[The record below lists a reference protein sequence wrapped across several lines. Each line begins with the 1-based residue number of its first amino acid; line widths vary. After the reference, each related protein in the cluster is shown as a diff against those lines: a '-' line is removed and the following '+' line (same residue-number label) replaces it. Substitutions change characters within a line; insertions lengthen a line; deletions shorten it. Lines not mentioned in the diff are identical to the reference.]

1 MFEIAGGIV
10 LAYLI
15 IRFRHS
21 LVAMPI
27 LIIAGIVSLFTGNKQ
42 RGRFDRPKP
51 GTQEHLQWANR
62 EGIWQFEPVERSS
75 AQVVLPPR
83 PKRDIP
89 PKPARNSP
97 EYMDWANREGKWAD
111 ED

>member
-21 LVAMPI
+21 IVAMLI
-27 LIIAGIVSLFTGNKQ
+27 LIIAGIMSLFTGKQ
-42 RGRFDRPKP
+42 RGRFDRPMP

-62 EGIWQFEPVERSS
+62 EGVWQYEPAARPSV
-75 AQVVLPPR
+75 APVLPPK
-83 PKRDIP
+83 PKREMP
-89 PKPARNSP
+89 PKPARSSP